1 MERSLTLA
9 KWRKNRQ
16 KSQDSSPEIK
26 LNGPKLTGATME
38 RETEG
43 DLEAK
48 GPGNE
53 EEQHSEPIGTRETGD
68 TSAKKERENEG
79 YLEAKDPCNE
89 EEQLSEPIGVW
100 DIGVTSATKESENVR
115 ESEAKGPCNDEE
127 QLIEPSGGVMSAT
140 KESENARELE
150 AKSLGNE
157 EKDQTVDN
165 RAAID
170 RANTVHTQKEHDNIT
185 RTQDAEAYD

>member
-1 MERSLTLA
+1 MEDVL
-9 KWRKNRQ
+9 KV
-16 KSQDSSPEIK
+16 DV
-26 LNGPKLTGATME
+26 
-38 RETEG
+38 
-43 DLEAK
+43 
-48 GPGNE
+48 GNLLKVLGFFLSFF
-53 EEQHSEPIGTRETGD
+53 QAQVWVGVIRNEPIGTRETGD
-68 TSAKKERENEG
+68 TSAKKERGHEG
-79 YLEAKDPCNE
+79 DLEAKDPCNE

-140 KESENARELE
+140 KESENTREVE

-170 RANTVHTQKEHDNIT
+170 RANTVHTQ
-185 RTQDAEAYD
+185 